1 MINILFFCKIKKKM
15 LSYISYIYLYIKCW
29 LSIPNLIIYFFTN
42 INNNG
47 PQEYIRNLYNILSL
61 DFPEYL

>member
-1 MINILFFCKIKKKM
+1 M